1 MDCNSYS
8 YTPHMLDEEDERDER
23 MRIAEKNEAEAWER
37 LCDTGL
43 ESDWVKWNEAHDA
56 WLKVLFEE

>member
-8 YTPHMLDEEDERDER
+8 YTPHMLDEEERSER
-23 MRIAEKNEAEAWER
+23 LRIAEKNEHEAWER
-37 LCDTGL
+37 LQETGL
-43 ESDWVKWNEAHDA
+43 ECDWVKWQEAQDA